1 MSVDEVIEIFN
12 EGQFYDELEPYFNDV
27 MTFLKYV
34 KKYDRLNDLD
44 LGMISPRDI
53 DDELIKFMEDNNIF
67 ENMDY
72 ESTTDDLK
80 NILLLAQ
87 IKKDQDKTFKYIVDT
102 LLTDVEIRD
111 GGYYLRLR
119 GREELSEFF
128 CGGGNRNRYSARQV
142 AEQILSEEG
151 LDYVYYDSNTKPYE
165 TVTELDDTNLAK
177 LKDIIYKE
185 VGNVEL
191 SLEDY
196 DSDYFEGLSEEQGT
210 EGYFRITPESLNTL
224 LKDTD
229 ATNEL
234 FSNDL
239 DEIGSELKN
248 LYWNSENNAYEN
260 EIYDLV
266 MGGLNQYFDGPILE
280 EPKKIGENTRY
291 IPYVKIRDFI
301 GDVSSFIQSNRG
313 SSYAD
318 SVLEYYGDYSSMMI
332 SLFNEDIQECI
343 DFRIPEYP
351 DWSRTTKNINEM
363 FNDYI

>member
-27 MTFLKYV
+27 MTFLKYI
-34 KKYDRLNDLD
+34 KKYDRLNELD

-53 DDELIKFMEDNNIF
+53 DDELIQYMEDNNIF

-72 ESTTDDLK
+72 ESAPEDLK

-87 IKKDQDKTFKYIVDT
+87 INKDRDKTFNFIIDN
-102 LLTDVEIRD
+102 LLTDIEIRD

-119 GREELSEFF
+119 GREELSYFF
-128 CGGGNRNRYSARQV
+128 CGGNRNSYSARQV
-142 AEQILSEEG
+142 AEKVLSEDG
-151 LDYVYYDSNTKPYE
+151 LGHEWYFDTNITPYE
-165 TVTELDDTNLAK
+165 VILELDDENITR
-177 LKDIIYKE
+177 LKDVMYKE
-185 VGNVEL
+185 VVNKEL

-196 DSDYFEGLSEEQGT
+196 DSDYFESLSEEQGT
-210 EGYFRITPESLNTL
+210 EGYFRITSESLNSL
-224 LKDTD
+224 LKDSEATD
-229 ATNEL
+229 EL

-239 DEIGSELKN
+239 DEIGGELKS

-260 EIYDLV
+260 EVYDLV
-266 MGGLNQYFDGPILE
+266 MEGLNQYFDGPILE

-291 IPYVKIRDFI
+291 IPYVKIRDFT
-301 GDVSSFIQSNRG
+301 GNVLSFIQSNRG
-313 SSYAD
+313 SSYVD

-332 SLFNEDIQECI
+332 SLFNEGIEECI

-351 DWSRTTKNINEM
+351 DWKRTTKNINEM